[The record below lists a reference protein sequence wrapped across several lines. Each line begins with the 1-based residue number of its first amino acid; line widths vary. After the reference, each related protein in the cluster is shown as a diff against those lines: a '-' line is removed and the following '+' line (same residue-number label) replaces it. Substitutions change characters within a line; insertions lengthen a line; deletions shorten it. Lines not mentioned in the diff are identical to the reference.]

1 MPKMKSH
8 VVFFINNHNYFIAKS
23 NVLGTWSE
31 SDQNW
36 EAFFKRTYPEI
47 SLNHGKIF
55 HFSENE
61 LLDFINT
68 NKR

>member
-1 MPKMKSH
+1 MTKKKSH
-8 VVFFINNHNYFIAKS
+8 VVFFLSNNQYYIAKS

-47 SLNHGKIF
+47 NLEKGEIF
-55 HFSENE
+55 HFSPNE

-68 NKR
+68 NKS